1 MEEKANCLSKLPLPL
16 CRVLIFG
23 NGGSGKT
30 WLATRMGEALG
41 HHPIHLDDVHWEP
54 GRYGIARD
62 RQVVDDDVCRIAAQ
76 DVWLIEGVYGRLA
89 SLAITRATTL
99 IFLDIA
105 DDVCLE
111 NIRHRGLQGGGSV
124 ASFEELLHWVA
135 GYRFRHNN
143 WNSFEAHDRMF
154 SAFEGPKHR
163 LDCRDSVNAY
173 LASLSL

>member
-1 MEEKANCLSKLPLPL
+1 MEENATRLSKLPLSL
-16 CRVLIFG
+16 CRVLIIG

-41 HHPIHLDDVHWEP
+41 HQPIHLDDVHWQP

-62 RQVVDDDVCRIAAQ
+62 GQVVDGDVKGIAAR
-76 DVWLIEGVYGRLA
+76 DLWLIEGVYGRLA

-99 IFLDIA
+99 IFLDIP
-105 DDVCLE
+105 DEVCLD
-111 NIRHRGLQGGGSV
+111 NIRRRGLQGGGSLE
-124 ASFEELLHWVA
+124 SFEELLHWVA

-154 SAFEGPKHR
+154 KDFEGPKHR

-173 LASLSL
+173 LTSLST